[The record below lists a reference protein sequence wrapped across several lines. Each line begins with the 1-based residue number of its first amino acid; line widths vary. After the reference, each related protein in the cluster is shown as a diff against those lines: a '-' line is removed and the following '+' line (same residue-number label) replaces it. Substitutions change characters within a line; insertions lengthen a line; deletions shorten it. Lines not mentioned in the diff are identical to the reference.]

1 MMSMRSGSFSCAV
14 FLAGG
19 ALAAATSGARAD
31 DCALALAAAIAQA
44 KVPHADTHV
53 TTPPGKPPVSAQM
66 IFLSDKAYVQINGA
80 WRSVA
85 YSAQEQIGTVTAAA
99 KRAEQMTHSCQK
111 LGSEPVKGEAAT
123 LLTTRTEGDGKV
135 SEARVWVSDKSG
147 LPLKSEIHLSNG
159 TLVTDDFRYGN
170 IEAPPGVK

>member
-1 MMSMRSGSFSCAV
+1 MMSIRSGSFSCAV
-14 FLAGG
+14 VLAGG
-19 ALAAATSGARAD
+19 VLAAASPGARAD

-53 TTPPGKPPVSAQM
+53 TTPPPTSAQM
-66 IFLSDKAYVQINGA
+66 IFLNDKAYMQINGA
-80 WRSVA
+80 WRSMP
-85 YSAQEQIGTVTAAA
+85 YSAQEQTDTVTAAA

-111 LGSEPVKGEAAT
+111 LGSEPIKGEAAT